1 MANWQSVSILS
12 RKREDAILVVVEAV
26 EKWARAKRC
35 PLFHSLLSTG
45 SEGCQT
51 TFTEKKLHN
60 HVDVRLKQKAT
71 DALSRQRLRLSVA
84 GSYSTTNSEDYSAQ
98 IRENREDRTPSP
110 LLIEKDAPR
119 SFLHV
124 NLTIEI
130 AVPTVD

>member
-1 MANWQSVSILS
+1 MANWESVSILS

-60 HVDVRLKQKAT
+60 PICHFHQETMAAVDEFLEWPSRVRDWHT
-71 DALSRQRLRLSVA
+71 FV
-84 GSYSTTNSEDYSAQ
+84 T
-98 IRENREDRTPSP
+98 
-110 LLIEKDAPR
+110 
-119 SFLHV
+119 
-124 NLTIEI
+124 
-130 AVPTVD
+130 